1 MVASDRRRITG
12 CKAVRKKREPLRYG
26 AAKPSRTRL
35 CFDWPRS
42 CVMAGLGLKLQPT
55 RTCGPKIPQWSCVAP
70 ETWGLLMLR
79 LLIGLARLDLCK
91 FLRWATSP
99 GVAMQITQFWT
110 VSIMLPPASS
120 GTHRP
125 TATESCCLQTI
136 GRLQAEH
143 TGRVLR
149 KVPSRVIHRHR
160 STSFPGSGH
169 QCTWERVDNRQTEV
183 SMFRGDNSYTHTSRE
198 RCDSGVGSPASTENG
213 CSAFVRF
220 RRSRTDSRGG
230 HVVAHSHTP
239 HNSRQPVLLWKGK
252 RDRLQTLCRRSS
264 RVSHISLYCL
274 WYGSRALPI

>member
-79 LLIGLARLDLCK
+79 LLIGLARLDLQI
-91 FLRWATSP
+91 LRWATSP

-125 TATESCCLQTI
+125 TATEVLLFADDRPTASRAHRPSFAQGAKQSHSSAPFDVISWVGTSMHLGASRQSSNRGEHVS
-136 GRLQAEH
+136 GRQLIHAHKQREV
-143 TGRVLR
+143 RLR
-149 KVPSRVIHRHR
+149 SRV
-160 STSFPGSGH
+160 TSLNG
-169 QCTWERVDNRQTEV
+169 ERV
-183 SMFRGDNSYTHTSRE
+183 
-198 RCDSGVGSPASTENG
+198 
-213 CSAFVRF
+213 
-220 RRSRTDSRGG
+220 
-230 HVVAHSHTP
+230 
-239 HNSRQPVLLWKGK
+239 
-252 RDRLQTLCRRSS
+252 
-264 RVSHISLYCL
+264 
-274 WYGSRALPI
+274 